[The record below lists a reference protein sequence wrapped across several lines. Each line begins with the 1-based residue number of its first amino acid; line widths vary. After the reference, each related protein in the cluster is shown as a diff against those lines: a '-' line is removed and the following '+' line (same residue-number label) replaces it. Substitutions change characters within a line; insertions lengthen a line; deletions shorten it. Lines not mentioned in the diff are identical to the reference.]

1 MFSFDTIFALALAL
15 AVFMFVGNIFIRTLL
30 IPNQEKKILNL
41 NGYAE
46 LDITSTEYEKY
57 RQKRIKQ
64 LMDAANLI
72 KPNNLDQDSNS
83 ELLSLTNYKERIFV
97 NTSKIVIESDHEID
111 MKSLKENYYKTNKN
125 A

>member
-1 MFSFDTIFALALAL
+1 LALAL

-72 KPNNLDQDSNS
+72 KPNKLDQDSNS

-97 NTSKIVIESDHEID
+97 NTSKNVIESYHEID

-125 A
+125 T

>member
-97 NTSKIVIESDHEID
+97 NTSKNVIESYHEID